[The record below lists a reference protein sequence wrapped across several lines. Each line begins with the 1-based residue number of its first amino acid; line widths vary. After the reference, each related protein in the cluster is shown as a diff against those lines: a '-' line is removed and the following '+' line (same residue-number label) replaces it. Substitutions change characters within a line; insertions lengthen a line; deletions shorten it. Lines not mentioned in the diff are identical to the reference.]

1 MAPSPPHPT
10 PTLASTA
17 PTRAHRVPRMGL
29 LILLLPPF
37 VSVVALAVAGA
48 IPQSFP
54 GLPDPGVATRFGLPV
69 VRGVRDASAA
79 VTVGVLV
86 MAATVLPPARR
97 DRRDLVEGTRA
108 LALRYAG
115 MFGVVWAVSSVLMLA
130 LTYSD
135 LAGVPVARSSTWRAV
150 HSFVSDF
157 DLGRS
162 LAVSAVLV
170 IVAAGLAVSAERIAT
185 AGWALAVGI
194 VALFPLALTGHAAG
208 AANHSL
214 AVDAQAAHLV
224 GVTVWVGGLMA
235 LLLLRKHLGSSL
247 ATTAKRYSTLA
258 GWAYLVVAIS
268 GVGAAVARLDSLE
281 ALRSPYGTIL
291 AAKALLFTALGAA
304 GWAHRRWLL
313 PQLAGPDAGRTFA
326 RLVVGEVAAMAVA
339 LGLAAAL
346 SATPPPPSGASREES
361 TAESLLGYP
370 MPPALGTG
378 LHWLTQWRIDSIW
391 VPVSVAGLAWY
402 LLAVR
407 RLKARGDAWPRGRTV
422 AWAAGCAVMVVAT
435 SASPGVYGRVL
446 FSVHMVQ
453 HMTIAMTVP
462 VLLVF
467 GAPVTLALRTLAS
480 RADGSRGPR
489 EWLLAIV
496 HSRLL
501 AVLGHPLV
509 AAGGFVASMVTFYY
523 SPLLDLALRT
533 HTGHV
538 LMTIH
543 FLLTGYLLASALVGV
558 DPGPARPP
566 YVFRM
571 LLLMATFGFH
581 ALFAVAMMGSTTILA
596 QDWFGT
602 LGRPWGNSLA
612 REQYLGGALGWA
624 IGDYPV
630 AMMTIAMALGWI
642 RSDKREARRYDRQ
655 AHRDGDASL
664 AAYNEHLRQLHAR
677 HSGPLR
683 TRTANPGRA
692 GHGSEPVTKEEPQ
705 SDA

>member
-1 MAPSPPHPT
+1 MSPATPAPDLSSTT
-10 PTLASTA
+10 PAQEVQRPS
-17 PTRAHRVPRMGL
+17 RVGLLGL
-29 LILLLPPF
+29 LIPCF
-37 VSVVALAVAGA
+37 VSVAALVVVGA

-69 VRGVRDASAA
+69 VRGLRDSSAA
-79 VTVGVLV
+79 ITIGMLV
-86 MAATVLPPARR
+86 MAAIVLPPAKPDGK
-97 DRRDLVEGTRA
+97 DRIEGIRA
-108 LALRYAG
+108 LALRFAG
-115 MFGVVWAVSSVLMLA
+115 VFGSVWAVASVLMLA

-135 LAGVPVARSSTWRAV
+135 LAGVPVATSSTWLGI
-150 HSFVSDF
+150 HSFVTDF
-157 DLGRS
+157 DLGKS
-162 LAVSAVLV
+162 LAVSAALV
-170 IVAAGLAVSAERIAT
+170 IVAAGLAASAQRIVT
-185 AGWALAVGI
+185 AGWALVVGI
-194 VALFPLALTGHAAG
+194 GALLPLALTGHAAG

-224 GVTVWVGGLMA
+224 GVTIWVGGLTA
-235 LLLLRKHLGSSL
+235 LLLLRKHLGSAL
-247 ATTAKRYSTLA
+247 TTSVKRFSALA
-258 GWAYLVVAIS
+258 GWAYLMVAVS
-268 GVGAAVARLDSLE
+268 GVGAALARLDSLD
-281 ALRSPYGTIL
+281 AVRSPYGALL
-291 AAKALLFTALGAA
+291 AAKALLFTGLGAA

-313 PQLAGPDAGRTFA
+313 PQLSGVDGARRFT
-326 RLVVGEVAAMAVA
+326 RLVLGEAIVMSMAI
-339 LGLAAAL
+339 GLAAAL
-346 SATPPPPSGASREES
+346 SATSPPAVGSSGQES

-378 LHWLTQWRIDSIW
+378 LHWLTQWRLDSIW
-391 VPVSVAGLAWY
+391 VPVSVAGLGWY

-407 RLKARGDAWPRGRTV
+407 RLKARGDTWPVGRTV
-422 AWAAGCAVMVVAT
+422 AWAAGCIVMIVAT

-467 GAPVTLALRTLAS
+467 GAPVTLAVRTLSS

-496 HSRLL
+496 HSRPL

-509 AAGGFVASMVTFYY
+509 AAGNFVASMVAFYY

-538 LMTIH
+538 LMTLH
-543 FLLTGYLLASALVGV
+543 FLLSGYLLASALVGV

-566 YVFRM
+566 YVFRL

-581 ALFAVAMMGSTTILA
+581 ALFAVALMSSSTILA

-612 REQYLGGALGWA
+612 KEQYLGGALGWA

-630 AMMTIAMALGWI
+630 AMMAVAMAVGWI

-655 AHRDGDASL
+655 ATRDGDAAL

-677 HSGPLR
+677 HAGPLT
-683 TRTANPGRA
+683 TRTAKRERA
-692 GHGSEPVTKEEPQ
+692 NQGADTVPREEPQ

>member
-1 MAPSPPHPT
+1 MADPTPHPSPRAATSTEQAPGT
-10 PTLASTA
+10 PRIGPVL
-17 PTRAHRVPRMGL
+17 
-29 LILLLPPF
+29 LLLPAF
-37 VSVVALAVAGA
+37 VSVAALVVAGA
-48 IPQSFP
+48 IPQGFP
-54 GLPDPGVATRFGLPV
+54 GLPDPGAVTRFGLPV
-69 VRGVRDASAA
+69 VRGLRDSSAA
-79 VTVGVLV
+79 ITIGMLV
-86 MAATVLPPARR
+86 MTATVLPPAKPDGK
-97 DRRDLVEGTRA
+97 DRIEGTRA
-108 LALRYAG
+108 LALRFAA
-115 MFGVVWAVSSVLMLA
+115 MFGLVWAVASVLMLA

-135 LAGVPVARSSTWRAV
+135 LAGVPVATSSTWRGI
-150 HSFVSDF
+150 HTFVTDF
-157 DLGRS
+157 DLGKS
-162 LAVSAVLV
+162 LAVSAAFVT
-170 IVAAGLAVSAERIAT
+170 VAAGLAASAQRIVT
-185 AGWALAVGI
+185 AGWALVVG
-194 VALFPLALTGHAAG
+194 VGALLPLALTGHAAG

-224 GVTVWVGGLMA
+224 GVTIWVGGLTA
-235 LLLLRKHLGSSL
+235 LLLLRKHLGSAL
-247 ATTAKRYSTLA
+247 TTSVKRFSALA
-258 GWAYLVVAIS
+258 GWAYLMVAVS
-268 GVGAAVARLDSLE
+268 GVAAALARLDSLE
-281 ALRSPYGTIL
+281 AVRSPYGALL
-291 AAKALLFTALGAA
+291 AAKALLFTGLGAA

-313 PQLAGPDAGRTFA
+313 PQLSGVDGARRFT
-326 RLVVGEVAAMAVA
+326 RLVLGEAIVMSGAI
-339 LGLAAAL
+339 GLAAAL
-346 SATPPPPSGASREES
+346 SATSPPVGSSGQES

-378 LHWLTQWRIDSIW
+378 LHWLTQWRLDSIW
-391 VPVSVAGLAWY
+391 VPVSVAGLGWY

-407 RLKARGDAWPRGRTV
+407 RLKARGDVWPVGRTV
-422 AWAAGCAVMVVAT
+422 AWAAGCIVMIVAT

-467 GAPVTLALRTLAS
+467 GAPVTLALRTLSS

-496 HSRLL
+496 HSRPL

-509 AAGGFVASMVTFYY
+509 AAGNFVASMVAFYY

-538 LMTIH
+538 LMTLH
-543 FLLTGYLLASALVGV
+543 FLLSGYLLASALVGI

-566 YVFRM
+566 YVFRL

-581 ALFAVAMMGSTTILA
+581 ALFAVALMSSSTILA

-612 REQYLGGALGWA
+612 KEQYLGGALGWA

-630 AMMTIAMALGWI
+630 AMMAVAMAVGWI

-655 AHRDGDASL
+655 ATRDGDAAL

-677 HSGPLR
+677 HAGPL
-683 TRTANPGRA
+683 TTHTAKREQTSYVA
-692 GHGSEPVTKEEPQ
+692 ETVLREEPQ